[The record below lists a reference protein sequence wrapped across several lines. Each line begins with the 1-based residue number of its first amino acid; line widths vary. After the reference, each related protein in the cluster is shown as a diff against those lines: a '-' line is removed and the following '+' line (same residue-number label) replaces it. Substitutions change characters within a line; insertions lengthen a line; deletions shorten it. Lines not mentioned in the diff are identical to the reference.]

1 MVHGAD
7 LVHESG
13 IDSEGAADAGAE
25 RGSAAPAAEAEVLL
39 DGLEHARGRRLP
51 GRAAGP
57 RRVQK
62 QARSLGQA
70 ALLQDLPRLQG
81 KL

>member
-13 IDSEGAADAGAE
+13 IDSEGAE
-25 RGSAAPAAEAEVLL
+25 RGPAAPAAEAEVLL